1 MFMDLWL
8 IRPQEGFRNY
18 RVTFSVMH
26 SRILWW
32 LESGED
38 VFHPSP
44 GVFHFPLVREEDAPF
59 YEFFLYHR
67 RIVCCMTMMNRMMII
82 RII

>member
-1 MFMDLWL
+1 MFMDFMI

-38 VFHPSP
+38 VFYPSL
-44 GVFHFPLVREEDAPF
+44 GVFHFPLVREENAPF
-59 YEFFLYHR
+59 YELFFYTTTR
-67 RIVCCMTMMNRMMII
+67 SFVA
-82 RII
+82 